1 MAARIPTKV
10 HIPRANITSEPI
22 IDAARKA
29 HPSYETSCIGNGSS
43 KVSNM
48 VAFLQRPDL
57 QLRFEELENHFPNA
71 IFTDSSNGLHGF
83 TYRLWLR
90 GW

>member
-1 MAARIPTKV
+1 
-10 HIPRANITSEPI
+10 
-22 IDAARKA
+22 
-29 HPSYETSCIGNGSS
+29 
-43 KVSNM
+43 M